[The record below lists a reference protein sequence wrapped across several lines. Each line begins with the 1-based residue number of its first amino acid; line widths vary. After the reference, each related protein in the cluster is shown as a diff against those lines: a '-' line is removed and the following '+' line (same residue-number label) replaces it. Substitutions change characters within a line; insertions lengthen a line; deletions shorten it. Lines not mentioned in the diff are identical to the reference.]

1 MSIKSKFLVRL
12 ILLTIVAMLE
22 ATIIIRGYVLI
33 GATRIEISTELYPYD
48 FTYECVVVVNKGRGM
63 YIINIIPNTTISL
76 TILYPYR
83 GQISILELDDITKY
97 KVISIYSEGPIVIH
111 IAAFAKAYQTD
122 MGIIEVRRH

>member
-1 MSIKSKFLVRL
+1 
-12 ILLTIVAMLE
+12 
-22 ATIIIRGYVLI
+22 
-33 GATRIEISTELYPYD
+33 
-48 FTYECVVVVNKGRGM
+48 GM

-111 IAAFAKAYQTD
+111 IAAFARAYQTD